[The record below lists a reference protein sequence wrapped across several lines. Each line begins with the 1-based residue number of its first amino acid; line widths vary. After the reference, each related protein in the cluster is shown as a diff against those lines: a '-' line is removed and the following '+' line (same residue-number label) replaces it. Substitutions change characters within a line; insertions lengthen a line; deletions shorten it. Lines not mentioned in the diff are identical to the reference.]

1 LNVWPSSAI
10 ADICNILVAD
20 NESVSISEYIKNGL
34 SELAIAIE
42 K

>member
-1 LNVWPSSAI
+1 
-10 ADICNILVAD
+10 VAD
-20 NESVSISEYIKNGL
+20 NESVSMSEYIKNGL